1 VRRPTLATALVLL
14 TALAAV
20 VGSGSM
26 AAGASGAGH
35 PSGSTSSKTPKA
47 NSKAKSSKK
56 KTKTKPA
63 APDFDPHLPILGTR
77 LAEFPAGA
85 GKASADRGCVFCH
98 SVDMVAQQRLTEKQ
112 WAAEVVKM
120 TNWGADV
127 PADKREELVAY
138 LVKNFGPDGGP
149 YAPVLTRPV
158 GK

>member
-1 VRRPTLATALVLL
+1 LL

-20 VGSGSM
+20 VPPGSM
-26 AAGASGAGH
+26 AAASGAAH
-35 PSGSTSSKTPKA
+35 PNA
-47 NSKAKSSKK
+47 SKASKKTKSKSSKK
-56 KTKTKPA
+56 KAA

-77 LAEFPAGA
+77 LAEFPPGP

-98 SVDMVAQQRLTEKQ
+98 SVDIVAQQRLTEKQ

-138 LVKNFGPDGGP
+138 LVKNFGPD
-149 YAPVLTRPV
+149 APHYEPVVTRPV